1 MKNLLF
7 ILSTCCC
14 ILTVSALDIAVN
26 RKACVQIVVNPK
38 AGKLEKM
45 AAADLKKFLEECTQ
59 AKFQIVPENAV
70 KKSTPGNIYLGSTQ
84 FAEKNGFPQKDLKEE
99 EWAPADGEILNG
111 LKRVFGE

>member
-26 RKACVQIVVNPK
+26 RKACVQIVVNPA

-59 AKFQIVPENAV
+59 AKFQIVPENAAI
-70 KKSTPGNIYLGSTQ
+70 KSTPKIYLGSTL
-84 FAEKNGFPQKDLKEE
+84 FAEKT
-99 EWAPADGEILNG
+99 
-111 LKRVFGE
+111 VFLRRI

>member
-38 AGKLEKM
+38 AGKLEKWR
-45 AAADLKKFLEECTQ
+45 LR
-59 AKFQIVPENAV
+59 I
-70 KKSTPGNIYLGSTQ
+70 
-84 FAEKNGFPQKDLKEE
+84 
-99 EWAPADGEILNG
+99 
-111 LKRVFGE
+111 